1 MKRILFLI
9 SLLIISIHVFGQT
22 PPDTLWT
29 KTFGGDMPDYAISVQ
44 QTLDGG
50 FITLCKTSSFGSGY
64 TDIMIIKTDEN
75 GNEQWQ
81 QTFGGSETEYAGDI
95 KQTTDGG
102 YIIVGTT
109 ESYGSDYNKIW
120 LIKTDEYGNELWS
133 QLYGNFDNR
142 GKSVVQTSDGGYIIA
157 GSTWITGNNNY
168 FDALLIKTDENGNE
182 EWSQTY
188 GNSLWDEAL
197 YINQNEDNE
206 YLICGLQGETQGWF
220 FKTDNLGNMIWS
232 QSFSFYEYTFIV
244 QFIETADQG
253 YILIGN
259 TYSAENDIWVIKTDE
274 SGNEEWSHIIE
285 GSENDSSTSICEAAT
300 DGYIITGFT
309 NMNSIGQLWLI
320 NINDNGEEIW
330 NQTYSYG
337 DACVGNSIQLIND
350 GYIIAG
356 SYRPIGSEFMSCLLM
371 RLNSEE
377 VNLCENLIQYEDL
390 KLDNFPNP
398 FNPTTTIEFSI
409 QNNSRIELSIF
420 NIKGQKIKTL
430 TQNEFPKDQHSFIWN
445 GVDESNNPVSSGIYY
460 YLLKVNDQ
468 TEEVKKCLLLK

>member
-120 LIKTDEYGNELWS
+120 LIKTDEFGNELWN
-133 QLYGNFDNR
+133 QLYGDYDNR
-142 GKSVVQTSDGGYIIA
+142 GKSVVQTSDGGYMIA
-157 GSTWITGNNNY
+157 GATWITGNNNY

-197 YINQNEDNE
+197 HIEQNENDD
-206 YLICGLQGETQGWF
+206 YVICGLQGEAQGWF
-220 FKTDNLGNMIWS
+220 FKTDSSGNLLWS
-232 QSFSFYEYTFIV
+232 QTYSVLGHTYISHFIK
-244 QFIETADQG
+244 TNDQE
-253 YILIGN
+253 YILVGT
-259 TYSAENDIWVIKTDE
+259 TYSAESDILVVKTDE
-274 SGNEEWSHIIE
+274 NGNEIWTQTIDLSDYDE
-285 GSENDSSTSICEAAT
+285 SSSICEAGT
-300 DGYIITGFT
+300 DGYIIAGTSY
-309 NMNSIGQLWLI
+309 NEIVLI
-320 NINDNGEEIW
+320 NIDNDGEEIW
-330 NQTYSYG
+330 NQTYSFES
-337 DACVGNSIQLIND
+337 ACQGNSIQCIDNN
-350 GYIIAG
+350 GYIVSG
-356 SYRPIGSEFMSCLLM
+356 SYLPVGSEFMSCLLM

-377 VNLCENLIQYEDL
+377 VNSNENLIQIDNY
-390 KLDNFPNP
+390 KLNNYPNP
-398 FNPTTTIEFSI
+398 FNPITAIEFSI
-409 QNNSRIELSIF
+409 QNDSKVDLSIF
-420 NIKGQKIKTL
+420 NIKGQKIKAL
-430 TQNEFPKDQHSFIWN
+430 AQNQYTKGSHSIIWN

-460 YLLKVNDQ
+460 YKLSVNGKI
-468 TEEVKKCLLLK
+468 EVVKKCLLLK

>member
-120 LIKTDEYGNELWS
+120 LIKTDEFGNELWN
-133 QLYGNFDNR
+133 QLYGDYDNR
-142 GKSVVQTSDGGYIIA
+142 GKSVVQTSDGGYMIA
-157 GSTWITGNNNY
+157 GATWITGNNNY

-197 YINQNEDNE
+197 HIEQNENDD
-206 YLICGLQGETQGWF
+206 YVICGLQGEAQGWF
-220 FKTDNLGNMIWS
+220 FKTDSSGNLLWS
-232 QSFSFYEYTFIV
+232 QTYSVLGHTYISHFIK
-244 QFIETADQG
+244 TNDQE
-253 YILIGN
+253 YILVGT
-259 TYSAENDIWVIKTDE
+259 TYSAESDILVVKTDE
-274 SGNEEWSHIIE
+274 NGNEIWTQTIDLSDYDE
-285 GSENDSSTSICEAAT
+285 SSSICEAGT
-300 DGYIITGFT
+300 DGYIIAGTSY
-309 NMNSIGQLWLI
+309 NEIVLI
-320 NINDNGEEIW
+320 NIDNDGEEIW
-330 NQTYSYG
+330 NQTYSFG
-337 DACVGNSIQLIND
+337 SASTSTSIRTIDD
-350 GYIIAG
+350 GYIVSG
-356 SYRPIGSEFMSCLLM
+356 SFLPIGSEFMSCLLM

-377 VNLCENLIQYEDL
+377 VNLSENFIQIENHN
-390 KLDNFPNP
+390 LDNYPNP
-398 FNPTTTIEFSI
+398 FNPSTTIEFST
-409 QNNSRIELSIF
+409 QNESNIELTIF
-420 NIKGQKIKTL
+420 NIRGQKVKTL
-430 TQNEFPKDQHSFIWN
+430 INNDCTNGNHSIMWD

-460 YLLKVNDQ
+460 YKLNVNGI
-468 TEEVKKCLLLK
+468 TEAVKKCLLLK